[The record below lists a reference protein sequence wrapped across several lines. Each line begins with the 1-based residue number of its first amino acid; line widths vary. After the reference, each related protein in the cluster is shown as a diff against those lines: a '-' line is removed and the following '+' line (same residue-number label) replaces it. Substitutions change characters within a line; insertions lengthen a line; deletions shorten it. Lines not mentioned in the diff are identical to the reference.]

1 MRKILISSFISLFFI
16 LSLTGCNQNQI
27 QEKNS
32 SAKQRLS
39 ENSII
44 KKNNNI
50 ANSNYSLNKL
60 KSEQTKNPRN
70 DINSRLDNG
79 EEFIKTFNILKASAL
94 KDDKKTI
101 SNYIN
106 YPLIVYINGTE
117 TKISNEAEFI
127 KYYDNIFNLK
137 IKSVLKNQELANLK
151 ITPDGIIVGNGEI
164 RLNLINNGKHE
175 YGIYSINNK

>member
-1 MRKILISSFISLFFI
+1 MRKILISSFITLFFI

-27 QEKNS
+27 QDKNS

-44 KKNNNI
+44 KKNSNI
-50 ANSNYSLNKL
+50 SNSNYSLNKL
-60 KSEQTKNPRN
+60 KSEQTRNPQN

-79 EEFIKTFNILKASAL
+79 EEFIRTFNILKASAL

-101 SNYIN
+101 SDYIN
-106 YPLIVYINGTE
+106 YPLVVYINGTE

-137 IKSVLKNQELANLK
+137 IKNSLKNQELANLK

-164 RLNLINNGKHE
+164 HLNLINNGKHE

>member
-1 MRKILISSFISLFFI
+1 MRKILISSFITLFFI
-16 LSLTGCNQNQI
+16 ISLTGCNSNQL
-27 QEKNS
+27 QDKNS
-32 SAKQRLS
+32 SANQRLS
-39 ENSII
+39 ENSFI
-44 KKNNNI
+44 KKNDRI
-50 ANSNYSLNKL
+50 SNSNYNLNKL

-79 EEFIKTFNILKASAL
+79 DEFIKTFNILKTSAL
-94 KDDKKTI
+94 KNDKKTI
-101 SNYIN
+101 SDYIN
-106 YPLIVYINGTE
+106 YPLTVYINGTK

-137 IKSVLKNQELANLK
+137 IKNSLKDQELANLK
-151 ITPDGIIVGNGEI
+151 ITPDGIIVGKGEI

>member
-1 MRKILISSFISLFFI
+1 MRKILAYSFITLFFI
-16 LSLTGCNQNQI
+16 LSLTGCNPNQF
-27 QEKNS
+27 QDKNS
-32 SAKQRLS
+32 SANQRLS
-39 ENSII
+39 ENNII
-44 KKNNNI
+44 KKNSSVS
-50 ANSNYSLNKL
+50 NSNYSLNKL

-101 SNYIN
+101 SDYIN
-106 YPLIVYINGTE
+106 YPLIVYINGNK
-117 TKISNEAEFI
+117 TKISNETEFI

-137 IKSVLKNQELANLK
+137 IKNSLKNQDLANLK

>member
-1 MRKILISSFISLFFI
+1 MRKILISSFVTLFFI

-27 QEKNS
+27 QDKNS
-32 SAKQRLS
+32 SANQRLS

-44 KKNNNI
+44 KKNNKVS
-50 ANSNYSLNKL
+50 NSHYSLSNL

-79 EEFIKTFNILKASAL
+79 EEFIKTFNILKTSVV
-94 KDDKKTI
+94 KNDKKTI
-101 SNYIN
+101 SDYVN
-106 YPLIVYINGTE
+106 YPLIVYINGTK

-127 KYYDNIFNLK
+127 KYYDDIFNLK
-137 IKSVLKNQELANLK
+137 IKNSLKNQELANLK
-151 ITPDGIIVGNGEI
+151 ITPDGIIVGKGEI
-164 RLNLINNGKHE
+164 YLNLINNGKHE